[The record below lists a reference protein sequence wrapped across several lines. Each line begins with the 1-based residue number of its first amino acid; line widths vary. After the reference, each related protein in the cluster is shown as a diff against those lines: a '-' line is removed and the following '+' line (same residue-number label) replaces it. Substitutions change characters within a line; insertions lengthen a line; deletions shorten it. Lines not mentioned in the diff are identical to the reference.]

1 MPNAFAYASWGTAP
15 HIFGSQE
22 SGLKLVET
30 QVKAMVESSD
40 EELMP
45 LIAGGDQR
53 AFRILAR
60 RHLPSVIR
68 LARRLTGNHAD
79 AEDVAQDAMLRVWTH
94 AASWR
99 PSAAFR
105 TWLYRVV
112 VNLSIDRRRLK
123 PMVDLEAAGDPA
135 DPAPGAAERIETDET
150 AQHVQAAL
158 GRLPDRQRIALT
170 LTHFEGLSAA
180 EAAAVVGTT
189 VGGIESLLIRARRTL
204 RVALG
209 PLFGKESR

>member
-1 MPNAFAYASWGTAP
+1 
-15 HIFGSQE
+15 
-22 SGLKLVET
+22 
-30 QVKAMVESSD
+30 MVESSD
-40 EELMP
+40 EELMA
-45 LIAGGDQR
+45 LIAGGDR
-53 AFRILAR
+53 HAFRTLAR
-60 RHLPSVIR
+60 RHLPPVIR
-68 LARRLTGNHAD
+68 LARRLTGNRAD

-99 PSAAFR
+99 PSSAFR

-123 PMVDLEAAGDPA
+123 PTVDLEAAGDPA
-135 DPAPGAAERIETDET
+135 DPAPGAVERIETDET
-150 AQHVQAAL
+150 AQLVRAAL
-158 GRLPDRQRIALT
+158 GRLPDRQRVALT

-189 VGGIESLLIRARRTL
+189 VGGIESLLIRARRAL